1 MVDILKLNIPSGT
14 QRLLHKHGIRTLK
27 ALTKICRREL
37 TDIPKLHPKTADLIE
52 KALSD
57 RGLSLAEDP
66 WGPYT
71 CARHDKPR
79 GDTNLES
86 LFLCDDC
93 AANFKDNAFIG
104 KEPEYVGPNVGG
116 HCSHC
121 NQTLE
126 NVCLRQWFLCAVC
139 TRVVKSLGRS
149 VVADNYVQEWWLENV
164 KPDFPHLDLRLT
176 DPPEPRSYADRSS
189 QVKKSEVD
197 FTCFN
202 TKSNKD
208 IFGIEIKTG
217 RAHIRGSSIGSKM
230 GQFQLD
236 NSDCDDI
243 LAVAHREQLPI
254 YLAHAQVI
262 DRASPPTIYYAG
274 VGLWWTDLFSM
285 RDHFTGS
292 RMRPRETRSAGY
304 YNIDMFHDMDLFI
317 EHLRDNGPKKYKAR
331 LKSEGIPK
339 LYW

>member
-1 MVDILKLNIPSGT
+1 MVDIHNLNIPP
-14 QRLLHKHGIRTLK
+14 RFHLLLHKHGIHTVE
-27 ALTKICRREL
+27 ALTKNCRRKL
-37 TDIPKLHPKTADLIE
+37 TDIPKIGPKSADLIE
-52 KALSD
+52 KALYD

-71 CARHDKPR
+71 CVRHGQPR

-93 AANFKDNAFIG
+93 ATKFKDNAFVG
-104 KEPEYVGPNVGG
+104 KEPEYVGPYVRGY
-116 HCSHC
+116 CSHC
-121 NQTLE
+121 NKNLE

-139 TRVVKSLGRS
+139 TRVVKSIGRS
-149 VVADNYVQEWWLENV
+149 VVADNYVQEWWQKNV
-164 KPDFPHLDLRLT
+164 KPHFPHLDLRLT
-176 DPPEPRSYADRSS
+176 DPPELQSYADRSQVKES
-189 QVKKSEVD
+189 QVD
-197 FTCFN
+197 FSCIN
-202 TKSNKD
+202 TQSKET
-208 IFGIEIKTG
+208 IFSIELKTG
-217 RAHIRGSSIGSKM
+217 RAHISGSSIGSKM

-292 RMRPRETRSAGY
+292 RTRPRETRSAGY
-304 YNIDMFHDMDLFI
+304 YNIDMFNDMDLFI
-317 EHLRDNGPKKYKAR
+317 EHLRNNGPEKYKAR
-331 LKSEGIPK
+331 LKSEGIPE